1 MAIENEELNRIV
13 TAKVAGGQEE
23 VVERALR
30 PRLLDEYVGQEKIR
44 NQLRE
49 QLIFESYAQGLCR
62 TTQDQKE
69 AVKAFM
75 EKREPVFKGL

>member
-1 MAIENEELNRIV
+1 MSFDREWHKLPRPIAARRLIE
-13 TAKVAGGQEE
+13 
-23 VVERALR
+23 
-30 PRLLDEYVGQEKIR
+30 IR

-75 EKREPVFKGL
+75 EKREPQFKGL